1 MSSLDNLHQPL
12 TVDPLDTDGIHAVDA
27 SDWPTAGGPVDR
39 WLGLDPMGPSG
50 MLSLDVY
57 NQPPAVGPVGKPS
70 RPGPMDHPHT
80 VDAPDWPTA
89 GGPVAQFRPDGPQWD
104 VIARRV

>member
-1 MSSLDNLHQPL
+1 
-12 TVDPLDTDGIHAVDA
+12 
-27 SDWPTAGGPVDR
+27 
-39 WLGLDPMGPSG
+39 MGPSG
-50 MLSLDVY
+50 MLLLDVYNQPPAVGPVY